1 MNKGRAANGHQFL
14 PIGEAALLLGV
25 NRLRLREA
33 IAKGLVQ
40 SRRDNEGRC
49 RVDLT
54 SAPDD
59 LEKAMALTPT
69 EPAALID
76 ALFDEVEELQLQVD
90 ERDGHLDRMQ
100 SLIERQDGVLERS
113 IDTLE
118 KYRDEVMRQAGP
130 GAAKHWQASRNG
142 RCRCWTK

>member
-1 MNKGRAANGHQFL
+1 MSKRRAANGYQFL

-33 IAKGLVQ
+33 IAKGVVKAQ
-40 SRRDNEGRC
+40 RDNEGRQ

-59 LEKAMALTPT
+59 LEKAMAQSPT
-69 EPAALID
+69 DPSALID
-76 ALFDEVEELQLQVD
+76 ALFDEGEEMQLQID

-100 SLIERQDGVLERS
+100 
-113 IDTLE
+113 
-118 KYRDEVMRQAGP
+118 
-130 GAAKHWQASRNG
+130 AKTH
-142 RCRCWTK
+142 

>member
-1 MNKGRAANGHQFL
+1 MR
-14 PIGEAALLLGV
+14 
-25 NRLRLREA
+25 
-33 IAKGLVQ
+33 
-40 SRRDNEGRC
+40 GRC

-113 IDTLE
+113 IDILE
-118 KYRDEVMRQAGP
+118 KYRDEVMRRQAQRP
-130 GAAKHWQASRNG
+130 KHWQASRNG
-142 RCRCWTK
+142 RCRCWTR